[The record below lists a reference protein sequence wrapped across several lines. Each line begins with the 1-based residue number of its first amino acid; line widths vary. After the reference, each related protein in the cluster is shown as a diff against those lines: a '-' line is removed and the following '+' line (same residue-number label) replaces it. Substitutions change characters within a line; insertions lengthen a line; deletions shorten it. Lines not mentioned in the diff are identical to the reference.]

1 MPQKTAADPRV
12 LALRTCS
19 NFGMEPPAQ
28 APALEEPVGFHALSD
43 DLVQRAFLRAPFMT
57 HGTLHVV
64 CRRLKTLLRSPEF
77 LQQRVENGLVEHG
90 VVCAGGRRNG
100 GGAVAECWMLCNGRW
115 RPIPPMSEPRKHA
128 CSVIID
134 NEMWVM
140 GGARGGGH
148 DAGDDQCKMLATV
161 EIYSPKTNSWRRRSR
176 TPMSHRRSLA
186 VAGVVSGCLV
196 VAGGYCDGHRLSSAE
211 AYTGTGWTPLPPMP
225 HEAVDATACVL
236 NGRLYV
242 MGGYESNK
250 LQVLEMTEENG
261 LSWSCK
267 ADLPANRA
275 AALSIAHEGKIVVMG
290 GQLDNDV
297 DTASVVVYDPA
308 EDTWATA
315 APLPNPIVTS
325 FLPQLNSNGEI
336 VVTITSG
343 PGFLARR
350 DRHTSQWVAEA
361 GLRINHAPS
370 GEPGALLLG

>member
-1 MPQKTAADPRV
+1 M
-12 LALRTCS
+12 
-19 NFGMEPPAQ
+19 
-28 APALEEPVGFHALSD
+28 
-43 DLVQRAFLRAPFMT
+43 
-57 HGTLHVV
+57 
-64 CRRLKTLLRSPEF
+64 
-77 LQQRVENGLVEHG
+77 
-90 VVCAGGRRNG
+90 
-100 GGAVAECWMLCNGRW
+100 
-115 RPIPPMSEPRKHA
+115 
-128 CSVIID
+128 
-134 NEMWVM
+134 
-140 GGARGGGH
+140 
-148 DAGDDQCKMLATV
+148 
-161 EIYSPKTNSWRRRSR
+161 
-176 TPMSHRRSLA
+176 
-186 VAGVVSGCLV
+186 
-196 VAGGYCDGHRLSSAE
+196 
-211 AYTGTGWTPLPPMP
+211 
-225 HEAVDATACVL
+225 L

-242 MGGYESNK
+242 ISGVESNK

-336 VVTITSG
+336 VVAITSG
-343 PGFLARR
+343 PGFWARR